1 MKQIVWGL
9 CLMGVTSPVAAAFF
23 QQKVDEQTKDN
34 VVSPVKVNVHGADE
48 ALAENLR
55 ALLPSLRPL
64 KCDSPMERITRFIE
78 ASDEKLQEAAEAM
91 GYYDARFNVTPVR
104 QAQCWGLNVAV
115 IPGEPVKVTDIDVQ
129 ISGSGRDL
137 PQFRELAATLP
148 YQVGDIL
155 VHQKYEDFKTR
166 LNRTANN
173 LGFFDAK
180 YLTRTIEVN
189 PDTHQAKVRI
199 HFDTG
204 NRYRIGKVKMQ
215 QDVLDNKH
223 LRRFVRIQQGD
234 TYDAEA
240 IRKQQQLLEGGGYY
254 SEVLVSSDYEQAVNG
269 EVPIKIEA
277 KRRKRYSY
285 TGKVGYASDSGA
297 RTELGM
303 DIHWVNAKGHK
314 LTTRGSIGQ
323 TEQSAEATYKV
334 PLWNPEHEYTSLA
347 VGWKKSNSGNIES
360 RANKVGLDYNR
371 RSETDWQQTI
381 FINHLNE
388 TTQVKGEA
396 AINAQLTL
404 IGARA
409 KKTKVDDT
417 PHARNGWTLGVELQG
432 AQQGVLS
439 DQSLLQA
446 KLQGKRLQTMKNN
459 DKVIVQANL
468 GTTLT
473 DELKEMPKSLRFF
486 AGGANSVRGYGFES
500 LGETNAAGEV
510 IGGKHLLTT
519 SLEYERP
526 LAGKWSAAAFVDA
539 GNAFDSTSKLTMKV
553 GAGFGVRWKSPLGP
567 IRADLAVPKDNKTD
581 VHFYFS
587 LGPDL

>member
-1 MKQIVWGL
+1 MKKIVWGL
-9 CLMGVTSPVAAAFF
+9 CLMGVAAPVSAAFF
-23 QQKVDEQTKDN
+23 QQKADEQAEAKAE
-34 VVSPVKVNVHGADE
+34 SPVKVNVQGADE

-55 ALLPSLRPL
+55 ALLPSLRAL
-64 KCDSPMERITRFIE
+64 KCDSPTDRVARFIE

-104 QAQCWGLNVAV
+104 QAQCLALNVAV
-115 IPGEPVKVTDIDVQ
+115 VPGEPVKVTDVKVQ
-129 ISGSGRDL
+129 ISGVGKDL
-137 PQFRELAATLP
+137 PQFRELAAAPP

-155 VHQKYEDFKTR
+155 IHQKYEDFKTN
-166 LNRTANN
+166 LNRTANS
-173 LGFFDAK
+173 LGFFDAE
-180 YLTRTIEVN
+180 YVTRTIEVN
-189 PDTHQAKVRI
+189 PDTRQAQVRI

-204 NRYRIGKVKMQ
+204 KRYRVGKVAVQ
-215 QDVLDNKH
+215 QDVLDDKH
-223 LRRFVRIQQGD
+223 LQRFMRVHQGD
-234 TYDAEA
+234 TYDVEA
-240 IRKQQQLLEGGGYY
+240 IRKQQQLLEGGNYY
-254 SEVLVSSDYEQAVNG
+254 SEVLVSSDYEQAING

-285 TGKVGYASDSGA
+285 TGKVGYATDSGA
-297 RTELGM
+297 HTEAGM

-314 LTTRGSIGQ
+314 LNTRGSIGQ
-323 TEQSAEATYKV
+323 TEQSVEATYKV

-347 VGWKKSNSGNIES
+347 VGWRKSDSGDIES
-360 RANKVGLDYNR
+360 RATKVGLDYNR
-371 RSETDWQQTI
+371 RNKSDWQQTV
-381 FINHLNE
+381 FINYLNE

-396 AINAQLTL
+396 ATNAQLTL
-404 IGARA
+404 VGARV

-417 PHARNGWTLGVELQG
+417 PFARNGWTLGAELQG

-446 KLQGKRLQTMKNN
+446 KLQGKRLQTLSNN
-459 DKVIVQANL
+459 GKVIVQANL

-473 DELKEMPKSLRFF
+473 DDLNEVPKSLRFF

-500 LGETNAAGEV
+500 LGEKNADGEV
-510 IGGKHLLTT
+510 IGGKHLLT
-519 SLEYERP
+519 SSVEYEHP
-526 LAGKWSAAAFVDA
+526 LVDKWSAAAFVDA
-539 GNAFDSTSKLTMKV
+539 GNAFDDTSKLTMKV

-567 IRADLAVPKDNKTD
+567 VRADLAVPKDDTSD